1 MRVFIPTRGRPDK
14 QITLK
19 SIPKHWWGSVTLVTS
34 HEERDALKGWI
45 GPRVEVLGDD
55 TTCLSDRREW
65 IQRHARKLKLDK
77 IVMMDDDLVFLKKGP
92 KKDPTAKTPYSMYSI
107 SDLDFN
113 TMMGEMSSA
122 LDDNAIV
129 SFAER
134 NRCHTYEPD
143 MLDLSYN
150 TRINGVLGY
159 RTDVVAREKLRWNE
173 FRLCADFDMTLSLYR
188 AGYSGAVICRYIWGQ
203 RGTSNAKG
211 GCSAYR
217 TKELHEQ
224 VILALA
230 EKHKPFVTVV
240 EKTTKGGWYE
250 GETRTDAKIAW
261 KKAWASAI
269 ERKTP

>member
-1 MRVFIPTRGRPDK
+1 MIIFIPTRGRPDK
-14 QITLK
+14 QITLA
-19 SIPKHWWGSVTLVTS
+19 SIPAHWRDKVCLVTS
-34 HEERDALKGWI
+34 KEEWRELKARWPKVTI
-45 GPRVEVLGDD
+45 LSDSTE
-55 TTCLSDRREW
+55 CLSDRRQH
-65 IQRHARKLKLDK
+65 IQKVARVGGHDK

-92 KKDPTAKTPYSMYSI
+92 KKDPTAKTPYSMYNI
-107 SDLDFN
+107 GPRDFDI
-113 TMMGEMSSA
+113 MMREMDDA

-159 RTDVVAREKLRWNE
+159 RTDVVAREGLRWNQ
-173 FRLCADFDMTLSLYR
+173 FKLCADFDMTLSLYR

-224 VILALA
+224 VIRALA
-230 EKHKPFVTVV
+230 EKHAPFVKVV
-240 EKTTKGGWYE
+240 EKATKGGWYE

-261 KKAWASAI
+261 KKAWASAP